1 MKNVTSFF
9 IVIALI
15 VTGFSSCKK
24 SDSGIITYVST
35 QGRVTAIGGITFDV
49 TGINT
54 TFTRKTTSSVDSIY
68 IGAATSLTTSS
79 VTGAGFVLKN
89 INTPGTYSLAGSSSS
104 QNAIAGY
111 YAGTANSDTYISS
124 LTTAGPGTIT
134 ILFFSASLNSAFVIL
149 PKSSML
155 SFLIIAKIT

>member
-24 SDSGIITYVST
+24 SDSGTITYVST